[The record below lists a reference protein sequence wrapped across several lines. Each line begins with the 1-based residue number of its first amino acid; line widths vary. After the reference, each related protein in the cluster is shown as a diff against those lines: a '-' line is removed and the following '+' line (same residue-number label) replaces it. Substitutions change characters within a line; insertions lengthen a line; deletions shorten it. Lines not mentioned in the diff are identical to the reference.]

1 MLLLPTGC
9 LGFTRD
15 DRSSLLGQRLSA
27 RSCWHEHLL
36 RKACMQSGGVHRGV
50 VFGIEPAITFRGA
63 LRATYQQKLRGA
75 HLLVLLWQMLL

>member
-1 MLLLPTGC
+1 MLLLPARRC

-15 DRSSLLGQRLSA
+15 DRSSLLGQRFSA
-27 RSCWHEHLL
+27 RSRWHEHLL
-36 RKACMQSGGVHRGV
+36 RKARMQSVHRGV
-50 VFGIEPAITFRGA
+50 VFVIEPAITFRGA

>member
-1 MLLLPTGC
+1 MLLLPARRC
-9 LGFTRD
+9 LSFTRD

-36 RKACMQSGGVHRGV
+36 RKACMQSVHRGV
-50 VFGIEPAITFRGA
+50 VFGIEPAITFRSA